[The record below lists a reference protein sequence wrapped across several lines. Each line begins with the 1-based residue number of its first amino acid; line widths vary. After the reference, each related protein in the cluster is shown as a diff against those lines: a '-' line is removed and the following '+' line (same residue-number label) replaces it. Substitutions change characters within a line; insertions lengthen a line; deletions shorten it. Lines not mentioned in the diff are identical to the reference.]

1 MFENINKGLEEFKST
16 PGAVLVDVREPDE
29 FASGHIPGAVNLP
42 LSGIQNVSFSKDTVM
57 FIYCLR
63 GSRSMRAVGIL
74 KKMGYQNV
82 KSIGGI
88 TFNFMLPVFAG
99 FMAYGIAGED
109 AFMAGFVGGYMTID
123 SNSGFIGAMIAG
135 FAAGVF
141 ANEIQR
147 FTHHLPVFVRKAAPI
162 VVYPVFNLLLMQ
174 AVSWVIIS
182 PLSRALGALFTA
194 LLDTALDGSPVSAGA
209 LGALMMA
216 TDMGGIINKVA
227 YNYAV
232 AGLSDGKT
240 VFMASVM
247 VGGMVP
253 PTGIFL
259 SMLLFRRRFTR
270 DQKDRGSLTL
280 FMGLSFITEGAL
292 PYVFTDVTRVI
303 PSCMVGS
310 AVAGA
315 LSSLFGCALPAPH
328 GGIFVLPVMT
338 HPLPFLLS
346 LAAGSAVTAV
356 MLGLTKKVPR
366 ENLPKKT
373 I

>member
-1 MFENINKGLEEFKST
+1 
-16 PGAVLVDVREPDE
+16 
-29 FASGHIPGAVNLP
+29 
-42 LSGIQNVSFSKDTVM
+42 
-57 FIYCLR
+57 
-63 GSRSMRAVGIL
+63 
-74 KKMGYQNV
+74 
-82 KSIGGI
+82 
-88 TFNFMLPVFAG
+88 MLPVFAG

-123 SNSGFIGAMIAG
+123 SNSGFIGVMIAG
-135 FAAGVF
+135 LAAGVF

-182 PLSRALGALFTA
+182 PLSRALGTLFTA
-194 LLDTALDGSPVSAGA
+194 LLDTALDGTPVSAGA

-247 VGGMVP
+247 IGGMVP

-259 SMLLFRRRFTR
+259 SMLLFRRKFTR
-270 DQKDRGSLTL
+270 DQRDRGSLTL

>member
-1 MFENINKGLEEFKST
+1 
-16 PGAVLVDVREPDE
+16 
-29 FASGHIPGAVNLP
+29 
-42 LSGIQNVSFSKDTVM
+42 
-57 FIYCLR
+57 
-63 GSRSMRAVGIL
+63 
-74 KKMGYQNV
+74 
-82 KSIGGI
+82 
-88 TFNFMLPVFAG
+88 
-99 FMAYGIAGED
+99 
-109 AFMAGFVGGYMTID
+109 
-123 SNSGFIGAMIAG
+123 
-135 FAAGVF
+135 
-141 ANEIQR
+141 
-147 FTHHLPVFVRKAAPI
+147 
-162 VVYPVFNLLLMQ
+162 LLLMQ

-194 LLDTALDGSPVSAGA
+194 LLDTALDGTPVSAGA

-259 SMLLFRRRFTR
+259 SMLLFRRKFTR
-270 DQKDRGSLTL
+270 DQRDRGSLTL

-356 MLGLTKKVPR
+356 MLGLTKKVSK